1 MISGHILESD
11 LALFISGDVGMWAY
25 VKINLHLAGCEACR
39 ARIEAYRQSR
49 QRLKQA
55 AAEMPEGADWDRLAA
70 EMTANIRVGLAAGEC
85 VAPRRG
91 KLDLGKLDLR
101 WNPSRRLRGARTA
114 WPAAGWPA
122 AGWPAASWKTIATWS
137 AVAAGVAVILGA
149 AWILNLPSSD
159 GDSLARAMHSLFQ
172 GSARSYPARPILN
185 NDDRGPV
192 VEASSD
198 GVELRKDG
206 VAVSIPQ
213 ASSRPVAITVSA
225 PGSASARYVDEDTG
239 QMTISSVYVQ

>member
-1 MISGHILESD
+1 MFGHMIESD
-11 LALFISGDVGMWAY
+11 LALFISGDVGMWTY
-25 VKINLHLAGCEACR
+25 VKINLHLAGCDTCR

-49 QRLKQA
+49 LRLKQA

-91 KLDLGKLDLR
+91 KLDLR
-101 WNPSRRLRGARTA
+101 WKPSGGLRGVRSAL
-114 WPAAGWPA
+114 PASGWPA
-122 AGWPAASWKTIATWS
+122 AGWKVVAAWS
-137 AVAAGVAVILGA
+137 AVAAGVAVILSA
-149 AWILNLPSSD
+149 AWVLNLPSSD
-159 GDSLARAMHSLFQ
+159 GASLAHAMHSLFQ
-172 GSARSYPARPILN
+172 GSARSYPGRPASNIPGSN
-185 NDDRGPV
+185 IDDRGPV
-192 VEASSD
+192 VEASAD
-198 GVELRKDG
+198 GVELRENG